1 MAVYEFRG
9 LNTAGKTITGLKEAD
24 SPKTLRTLLK
34 KEGVFLTD
42 VMGQSEGKSNR
53 AVMKGAAG
61 AKHAAKSAGETLNQ
75 DVNLRRFTRGGIST
89 DDIAIMTR
97 QLATLLGA
105 GVTLVEAL
113 TALVDQVDKE
123 RLKVVLSD
131 IKQRVNEGSGLADA
145 MTNHEKVFGKLY
157 INMVRAG
164 EHSGA
169 LDAVLVRL
177 AEFTESQ
184 ARLKQRVIG
193 TMMYPIVMVVIGGG
207 IMILLLTV
215 VVPKVTKIFAD
226 MKTALP
232 WTTRLLIASSDFM
245 SQWWFVV
252 IPGLILSVIF
262 FVRWTGSEKGKPVW
276 DRVLL
281 RLPVVGGLVRMLA
294 VARFTRTLA
303 TLLKSGVPLLT
314 AMDIVRNVVTNQV
327 LADVIDKARDSIRE
341 GESIAAPLKRSG
353 EFPPLVYHMVA
364 IGERSGQLEDMLVNV
379 ADSYESQVNV
389 RIGAL
394 TSLLEPIMIVIMACG
409 VGFVAFSILMP
420 ILQMNSAIR

>member
-9 LNTAGKTITGLKEAD
+9 LNAAGKTITGLKEAD
-24 SPKTLRTLLK
+24 SPRTLKNLLK

-42 VMGQSEGKSNR
+42 VVGQAEGKSNR
-53 AVMKGAAG
+53 APLKGAA
-61 AKHAAKSAGETLNQ
+61 AAKGAAADALNQ
-75 DVNLRRFTRGGIST
+75 DINLKRFTRGGINT
-89 DDIAIMTR
+89 EDIAIMTR
-97 QLATLLGA
+97 QLATLLHA
-105 GVTLVEAL
+105 GVALVEAL

-123 RLKVVLSD
+123 RLKVMLSD
-131 IKQRVNEGSGLADA
+131 IKSRVNEGSGLADA
-145 MTNHEKVFGKLY
+145 MTSHEKVFGKLY

-169 LDAVLVRL
+169 LDAVLNRL

-184 ARLKQRVIG
+184 ARLKQKVLG
-193 TMMYPIVMVVIGGG
+193 TMMYPLVMIVIGGG

-232 WTTRLLIASSDFM
+232 WTTRLLIASSNFM
-245 SQWWFVV
+245 SEWWFIV
-252 IPGLILSVIF
+252 IPTFILSVFF
-262 FVRWTGSEKGKPVW
+262 FVRWTRSEKGKPVW
-276 DRVLL
+276 DRIVLK
-281 RLPVVGGLVRMLA
+281 LPVVGGLVRMLA

-303 TLLKSGVPLLT
+303 TLLKSGVPIIT
-314 AMDIVRNVVTNQV
+314 AMDIVRNVVTNDV
-327 LADVIDKARDSIRE
+327 LANVVEKARDSIRE

-364 IGERSGQLEDMLVNV
+364 IGEKSGQLEDMLVNV

>member
-1 MAVYEFRG
+1 MAVFEFKG

-24 SPKTLRTLLK
+24 SPKTLRSLLK

-42 VMGQSEGKSNR
+42 VVGQSEGGGKSTSR
-53 AVMKGAAG
+53 APLKGAAG
-61 AKHAAKSAGETLNQ
+61 AGKTASETLNQ
-75 DVNLRRFTRGGIST
+75 DVRRFTRGGVST
-89 DDIAIMTR
+89 DDVAIMTR
-97 QLATLLGA
+97 QLATLLHA
-105 GVTLVEAL
+105 GVALVEAL
-113 TALVDQVDKE
+113 NALVDQVDKE
-123 RLKVVLSD
+123 RLKIILSD
-131 IKQRVNEGSGLADA
+131 IKQRVNEGSSLADA
-145 MTNHEKVFGKLY
+145 MTHHEKVFGKLY

-169 LDAVLVRL
+169 LDAVLNRL

-184 ARLKQRVIG
+184 ARLKQKVMG
-193 TMMYPIVMVVIGGG
+193 TMMYPLVMVVIGGG

-245 SQWWFVV
+245 SNWWFVV
-252 IPGLILSVIF
+252 IPGLVISIF
-262 FVRWTGSEKGKPVW
+262 LFVRWTGSEKGKPVW

-281 RLPVVGGLVRMLA
+281 RLPIVGGLVRMIA

-364 IGERSGQLEDMLVNV
+364 IGEKSGQLEDMLVNV

-389 RIGAL
+389 RIGAM
-394 TSLLEPIMIVIMACG
+394 TSLLEPIMIVVMACG

>member
-1 MAVYEFRG
+1 MAVYEFKG
-9 LNTAGKTITGLKEAD
+9 LNQAGKTITGLKEAD
-24 SPKTLRTLLK
+24 SPRTLKMLLK

-42 VMGQSEGKSNR
+42 VVGQAEGKSSR
-53 AVMKGAAG
+53 APLKGAAAGKSGKG
-61 AKHAAKSAGETLNQ
+61 AAETLNQ
-75 DVNLRRFTRGGIST
+75 DVNLRRFTRGSINT

-105 GVTLVEAL
+105 GVALVEAL
-113 TALVDQVDKE
+113 SALVDQVDKE
-123 RLKVVLSD
+123 RLKVLLSD
-131 IKQRVNEGSGLADA
+131 VKSRVNEGSGLADA
-145 MTNHEKVFGKLY
+145 MTQHEKVFGKLY

-169 LDAVLVRL
+169 LDAVLTRL

-184 ARLKQRVIG
+184 ARLKQKVIG
-193 TMMYPIVMVVIGGG
+193 TMMYPLVMVVIGGG

-226 MKTALP
+226 MKTTLP
-232 WTTRLLIASSDFM
+232 WTTRLLIASSNFM
-245 SQWWFVV
+245 ADWWFVV
-252 IPGLILSVIF
+252 VPALVLSIIF
-262 FVRWTGSEKGKPVW
+262 FLRWTGSEKGKPVW
-276 DRVLL
+276 DRIVLK
-281 RLPVVGGLVRMLA
+281 LPLAGGLVRMLA

-303 TLLKSGVPLLT
+303 TLLKSGVPIIT
-314 AMDIVRNVVTNQV
+314 AMDIVRNVVTNDV
-327 LADVIDKARDSIRE
+327 LASVIEKARDSIRE

-364 IGERSGQLEDMLVNV
+364 IGEKSGQLEDMLVNV

-420 ILQMNSAIR
+420 IMQMNSAIK

>member
-1 MAVYEFRG
+1 MAVYEFKG
-9 LNTAGKTITGLKEAD
+9 LNAAGKTITGLKEAD
-24 SPKTLRTLLK
+24 SPRTLRTLLK

-42 VMGQSEGKSNR
+42 VVGQSEGKSNR
-53 AVMKGAAG
+53 APVRGAAAKGAAEALG
-61 AKHAAKSAGETLNQ
+61 A
-75 DVNLRRFTRGGIST
+75 DINLKRLTRGGIST

-97 QLATLLGA
+97 QLATLLSA
-105 GVTLVEAL
+105 GVALVEAL

-123 RLKVVLSD
+123 RMKVLLSD
-131 IKQRVNEGSGLADA
+131 VKQRVNEGSSLADA
-145 MTNHEKVFGKLY
+145 MQQHEKTFGKLY

-169 LDAVLVRL
+169 LDTVLIRL
-177 AEFTESQ
+177 AEFTEGQ

-193 TMMYPIVMVVIGGG
+193 TMIYPVVMLVFGGG
-207 IMILLLTV
+207 ILTLLLAV

-226 MKTALP
+226 MKATLP
-232 WTTRLLIASSDFM
+232 WTTRLLIFSSNTLQD
-245 SQWWFVV
+245 WWFIIFPAVIGSVV
-252 IPGLILSVIF
+252 L
-262 FVRWTGSEKGKPVW
+262 FVRWTRSESGKPKW
-276 DRVLL
+276 DRIVLKM
-281 RLPVVGGLVRMLA
+281 PVLGSLVRMLS

-314 AMDIVRNVVTNQV
+314 AMDIVRNVITNTV
-327 LADVIDKARDSIRE
+327 LSDVIDKARDSIRE
-341 GESIAAPLKRSG
+341 GESIANPLKRSG

-394 TSLLEPIMIVIMACG
+394 TSLLEPIMIVVMAVG